1 MDQHLHTNTINV
13 GAVGTVNRT
22 LFRVPTSDSAFGG
35 ITITGAFLSSDT
47 AATIVSQLVNMG
59 TALGTA
65 VVSVIGTLTDG
76 TFTANVRKP
85 YTITTAYQ
93 ASGTWLGLNGITGTI
108 GSASELIIEYKWG
121 K

>member
-1 MDQHLHTNTINV
+1 MSEQAVQINTINV

-22 LFRVPTSDSAFGG
+22 LFRVPTGYGG
-35 ITITGAFLSSDT
+35 ITLLNVWLVSDT
-47 AATIVSQLVNMG
+47 ASTIVSQLANMG

-85 YTITTAYQ
+85 YSISTAYQ
-93 ASGTWLGLNGITGTI
+93 AEGTWLGLNGISGTI
-108 GSASELIIEYKWG
+108 GSASSITLEYKWG